1 MITVALYDK
10 KTKYSPENEPRHFYS
25 SFGTMDVDMT
35 PEQIAPSVQHAVDGV
50 LQTFDF
56 DEAFSKEVGHYAYV
70 RNQDNVKLTP
80 FSRHADNNTSSAVA
94 TDDTKGN
101 GDDTDGGAGL

>member
-35 PEQIAPSVQHAVDGV
+35 PESVAPSVQHDVDGV
-50 LQTFDF
+50 SQTFDF

-70 RNQDNVKLTP
+70 RNQNNVKLTP
-80 FSRHADNNTSSAVA
+80 FRSNADDNATGAVDTNDTGGSEA
-94 TDDTKGN
+94 DDR
-101 GDDTDGGAGL
+101 AGL